1 MILSSSVLST
11 KIILFFLSYCLSL
24 LVEDEGI
31 VREEEGKMR
40 ENEERRVWFF
50 LLLHV
55 LSKVWQ
61 GLLFNG
67 SQTVLFG
74 YIRV

>member
-11 KIILFFLSYCLSL
+11 KIILFFLSYCLSP

-40 ENEERRVWFF
+40 ENEERRVCFF
-50 LLLHV
+50 FITPCPQQSMARL
-55 LSKVWQ
+55 
-61 GLLFNG
+61 
-67 SQTVLFG
+67 TV
-74 YIRV
+74 